1 MRKGSIGI
9 PEVMYLVLA
18 VIVIYAAVT
27 GLGVA
32 NGLVNYI
39 DAILR
44 GSTSVY
50 DQENLLSA
58 IQCSYERCT
67 KGCSS
72 VGGINIQ
79 EGTDVTLN
87 CQTDFCQPFADSS
100 GKVCGQLAKDHPVYV
115 KTSEAST
122 VSTADLA
129 GMVDCP
135 GSPPGEQQCAVAA
148 IKDYNPSGFDTYLRF
163 QSSLVEI
170 TLEESGYCKMKT
182 NPVLACSNPKCTQ
195 AESPTPLPC
204 CAKSF
209 RLVPKTY
216 YIWTTNTINSC
227 VSASMSIPST
237 ATYAWGTADS
247 MSCGSL
253 DPTTQP
259 CMRLR
264 PTNASINDLGS
275 TYTVSFYLQG
285 ETNVGTSADGPLTF
299 TIMTGIS
306 WDDMTKVGFQ
316 KQDFQGVEV
325 QSVAR
330 GCNSLDSS
338 ACAYTSAGA
347 VTSHVINYFSAPK
360 ELGWA
365 DAQSATSNS
374 WGAMALYAGNLKI
387 SDLASKDLRIVYT
400 FKKSAVSNPNNWYS
414 PTGTPVLFVVGGQ
427 GANAYFHWGS
437 YPSGLKNS
445 NAQFSEKTQTAQIGS
460 QAMTCTS
467 GSSTSDALYSLSNIP
482 AMPNG
487 QPCMTCG
494 KGCPK
499 GICGFGTTGGCSIG
513 WSGAVSINFPPKNF
527 VCCSG
532 STSWKEGTTCPSE
545 KLPDSSCQPTS
556 CALQCIAAGYSNP
569 WFDTCREYGQD
580 PNGPLCYVCQCR
592 SPGSST
598 TTTTTTSSTTTT
610 TIAGATTTTSTTTTT
625 IAPTTTTTT
634 TTTTI
639 PGCQSPYSCMYPDDC
654 ISGGGTCYRAY
665 VCADQNKC
673 CCGTTITTTTTT
685 IPPSCSYSSCGSCTS
700 CDTCTGNGCKWWS
713 CLFSVGCDSTPGC
726 GLFCS
731 CYGREFPNC
740 GGATTTTTTVSTTTT
755 TGPLD

>member
-1 MRKGSIGI
+1 
-9 PEVMYLVLA
+9 MYLVLA

-50 DQENLLSA
+50 DQENLLAA

-87 CQTDFCQPFADSS
+87 CQTDFCTPFADSS

-163 QSSLVEI
+163 QSSLVQI

-195 AESPTPLPC
+195 SQSPTPLPC

-237 ATYAWGTADS
+237 ATYAWGTTDS
-247 MSCGSL
+247 MSCGDL
-253 DPTTQP
+253 LGQP

-275 TYTVSFYLQG
+275 TYTISFYLQG

-325 QSVAR
+325 QSVAS

-347 VTSHVINYFSAPK
+347 VTSHVINYFSVPK
-360 ELGWA
+360 ALGWA

-387 SDLASKDLRIVYT
+387 SDLASRDLRIVYT
-400 FKKSAVSNPNNWYS
+400 FNKNSVSDPNNWYS
-414 PTGTPVLFVVGGQ
+414 PTGTPALFVVGGQ
-427 GANAYFHWGS
+427 GATANFYWGS
-437 YPSGLKNS
+437 YPSGLKNN

-467 GSSTSDALYSLSNIP
+467 GSSTSDALYSLYNIP
-482 AMPNG
+482 ATPNG

-513 WSGAVSINFPPKNF
+513 WSGSVSIKFQPK
-527 VCCSG
+527 
-532 STSWKEGTTCPSE
+532 K
-545 KLPDSSCQPTS
+545 
-556 CALQCIAAGYSNP
+556 
-569 WFDTCREYGQD
+569 
-580 PNGPLCYVCQCR
+580 YV
-592 SPGSST
+592 
-598 TTTTTTSSTTTT
+598 
-610 TIAGATTTTSTTTTT
+610 
-625 IAPTTTTTT
+625 
-634 TTTTI
+634 
-639 PGCQSPYSCMYPDDC
+639 
-654 ISGGGTCYRAY
+654 
-665 VCADQNKC
+665 
-673 CCGTTITTTTTT
+673 CCGTPSSATWQEGTICTVGGTNQLNSCTNAGITTTCAQKCTNAGYGTPVFNECRPSEGHTTD
-685 IPPSCSYSSCGSCTS
+685 
-700 CDTCTGNGCKWWS
+700 CDYCE
-713 CLFSVGCDSTPGC
+713 CLSPG
-726 GLFCS
+726 
-731 CYGREFPNC
+731 
-740 GGATTTTTTVSTTTT
+740 
-755 TGPLD
+755 